1 MRPWSQRLF
10 SQAISQTSR
19 GQAFV
24 DWWTSSLR
32 ASRVRQSASQESGS
46 ARKTTDGSGPTSCVG
61 SRSSSL
67 ESLSSKTCPV
77 CALAPEREVVAY
89 AAGLIDGEG
98 SISIGMGTR
107 TRYLQFNVAIH
118 VEMATKHHNALNAL
132 VMSFGGDILA
142 NRERTEK
149 HAATLTWRVHGAM
162 AGCVLKR
169 ILPFLRSKARIA
181 TEVLALLQ
189 RDERREPLPNGRLP
203 WTEERR
209 ADYMDTRA
217 RVMKLN
223 QRGPELTD
231 QSAFAILVGN
241 RWVQRTNDLFGE
253 RLETF
258 SGTWPRSG
266 FVSHGRACE
275 LTMWARLTKGN
286 GSSSSAWPTPDAQLM
301 NDGESPE
308 SFEARR
314 QRNRA
319 KGYNG
324 NGQGTP
330 LAMAARMWPT
340 ATAQD
345 AASTAARN
353 YSTESGRHSGTT
365 LTDATRNWA
374 TPNARDHKGMDLPS
388 RNGGTSLA
396 EQTERGRFSHR
407 VQSTHDGRELSPT
420 ARTLRLRLN
429 PAFGCWL
436 MGWPSWW
443 TNVGPTACARS
454 EMASY
459 LSRLR
464 SLCDAC
470 CDTSAIE
477 AAA

>member
-10 SQAISQTSR
+10 SQAISQPSH
-19 GQAFV
+19 GASFA

-266 FVSHGRACE
+266 SVSHGRACE
-275 LTMWARLTKGN
+275 LRMSAPAMN
-286 GSSSSAWPTPDAQLM
+286 GSASSSSV
-301 NDGESPE
+301 
-308 SFEARR
+308 
-314 QRNRA
+314 
-319 KGYNG
+319 
-324 NGQGTP
+324 
-330 LAMAARMWPT
+330 WPT

-345 AASTAARN
+345 SEST
-353 YSTESGRHSGTT
+353 SGSNPQWGHGST
-365 LTDATRNWA
+365 LTDATRKWTTPQAHDVTERGLGQIPSGKAGNACLARDARTWA
-374 TPNARDHKGMDLPS
+374 TPTTRDHKGMDQPG

-407 VQSTHDGRELSPT
+407 VPTIPDGRESLPSSPSS
-420 ARTLRLRLN
+420 RRRLN
-429 PAFGCWL
+429 PVFVCWL
-436 MGWPSWW
+436 MGWPTWW

-464 SLCDAC
+464 SLCDFYC
-470 CDTSAIE
+470 STSAIE

>member
-1 MRPWSQRLF
+1 
-10 SQAISQTSR
+10 
-19 GQAFV
+19 
-24 DWWTSSLR
+24 
-32 ASRVRQSASQESGS
+32 
-46 ARKTTDGSGPTSCVG
+46 
-61 SRSSSL
+61 
-67 ESLSSKTCPV
+67 
-77 CALAPEREVVAY
+77 
-89 AAGLIDGEG
+89 
-98 SISIGMGTR
+98 MGTR

-258 SGTWPRSG
+258 SGTWPPSG
-266 FVSHGRACE
+266 SVSHGRACE
-275 LTMWARLTKGN
+275 LRMSAPAMN
-286 GSSSSAWPTPDAQLM
+286 ASASSSSV
-301 NDGESPE
+301 
-308 SFEARR
+308 
-314 QRNRA
+314 
-319 KGYNG
+319 
-324 NGQGTP
+324 
-330 LAMAARMWPT
+330 WPT

-345 AASTAARN
+345 SEST
-353 YSTESGRHSGTT
+353 SGSAPQWGHGST
-365 LTDATRNWA
+365 LTDASRSWA
-374 TPNARDHKGMDLPS
+374 TPTSRDHKGAPEELIRPDGKIRLDQLD
-388 RNGGTSLA
+388 RQA
-396 EQTERGRFSHR
+396 ESYSHR
-407 VQSTHDGRELSPT
+407 VPTIPDGRESLPSSPSS
-420 ARTLRLRLN
+420 RRRLN
-429 PAFGCWL
+429 PVFVCWL
-436 MGWPSWW
+436 MGWPTWW
-443 TNVGPTACARS
+443 TNVGPTACAQS

-464 SLCDAC
+464 WLCDFY

>member
-1 MRPWSQRLF
+1 
-10 SQAISQTSR
+10 
-19 GQAFV
+19 
-24 DWWTSSLR
+24 
-32 ASRVRQSASQESGS
+32 
-46 ARKTTDGSGPTSCVG
+46 
-61 SRSSSL
+61 
-67 ESLSSKTCPV
+67 
-77 CALAPEREVVAY
+77 
-89 AAGLIDGEG
+89 
-98 SISIGMGTR
+98 MGTR

-258 SGTWPRSG
+258 SGTWPPSG
-266 FVSHGRACE
+266 SVSHGRACE
-275 LTMWARLTKGN
+275 LRMSVPAMN
-286 GSSSSAWPTPDAQLM
+286 ASASSSSVWPTPGANVS
-301 NDGESPE
+301 NDGETPQ

-314 QRNRA
+314 QKNIA

-324 NGQGTP
+324 NGMGTP
-330 LAMAARMWPT
+330 LAMA
-340 ATAQD
+340 QD
-345 AASTAARN
+345 SEST
-353 YSTESGRHSGTT
+353 SGSNPDWRHGST
-365 LTDATRNWA
+365 LTDASRSWA
-374 TPNARDHKGMDLPS
+374 TPTTRDHKGMDQPG

-407 VQSTHDGRELSPT
+407 VQSIHDGRELSPT
-420 ARTLRLRLN
+420 DRILRRRLN
-429 PAFGCWL
+429 PVFVCWL
-436 MGWPSWW
+436 MGWPTWW

-464 SLCDAC
+464 WLCDAC